1 MIKLSRSQAEM
12 SHTCRGTINLA
23 GAFIVTEESTNFT
36 VSNGGTQT
44 FHLKANHE
52 VERQRLKLFSFF
64 YHFKYLSRFLNT
76 I

>member
-1 MIKLSRSQAEM
+1 M

-52 VERQRLKLFSFF
+52 VERQRLITCFFSILFVEILKLFQMEAYILYFIF
-64 YHFKYLSRFLNT
+64 RF
-76 I
+76 

>member
-1 MIKLSRSQAEM
+1 M

-52 VERQRLKLFSFF
+52 VERQR
-64 YHFKYLSRFLNT
+64 
-76 I
+76 